1 MKNRIRLYKEY
12 FFLFWEIHRS
22 YLNLLVCIGNKYNFA
37 NKCIY
42 IVEADEAKNLQNKKQ
57 IKQNNNSQHYLEMLM
72 DQISWDRKSRCVL

>member
-1 MKNRIRLYKEY
+1 M
-12 FFLFWEIHRS
+12 
-22 YLNLLVCIGNKYNFA
+22 GNKYNFA

-72 DQISWDRKSRCVL
+72 DQMSWDRKVRPMDRKSRCVLWFIRTTICVIDYKIR